1 MSILNFAKS
10 VSALGNS
17 QRISPNDSQN
27 SAWTSPV
34 LLWGSLVLLCGI
46 SAGCGGDEAAGQAKK
61 EQPPAL
67 VRVAQMVKK
76 PVSRRIEVVGNV
88 TPVRTSVVASGAN
101 GVVQHF
107 EADDGREIEKGLFV
121 TEGTVLSKLRMVTSN
136 LEIEEAEALLA
147 ERDEKLKAV
156 KDTHPKE
163 LAHAQAMVERAQA
176 VKNNAERKW
185 ERAQKLHEQGVAND
199 SELEDALENWRAASQ
214 SLIAAEETLN
224 QVKEGRA
231 IEQAAASKT
240 TQEKHIEWL
249 KAEQQKRTT
258 RAPFDGFIVEEHTYI
273 GQWLSKGDPVVT
285 MARIDEVD
293 VMVHVD
299 QADLPHIRLGQP
311 ARVTVKGAEQ
321 TEWTGHIEHIVPE
334 SDWQKGSR
342 GFPVVVRIENKLVT
356 VEATDSKGSSR
367 QQKVPMLKAG
377 MLARVTME
385 GPAVETLL
393 VHKDAL
399 VRTTR
404 GTKLYVFDPAEAD
417 AKLDPKEPV
426 MGSVRR
432 FDIKADLAL
441 SDGEMI
447 GIRLAEDAPAGA
459 DETPLKPG
467 QWVVTEGGERF
478 AAPMED
484 NVNALGRIPDQNADN
499 SED

>member
-1 MSILNFAKS
+1 MSILNFAKN
-10 VSALGNS
+10 VSALANLR
-17 QRISPNDSQN
+17 RISPSDLKNVPW
-27 SAWTSPV
+27 ARRL
-34 LLWGSLVLLCGI
+34 LLWGSLGLLTAV
-46 SAGCGGDEAAGQAKK
+46 SAGCGGDEASGQAKK
-61 EQPPAL
+61 EQPPSL

-76 PVSRRIEVVGNV
+76 PVSRKIEVVGNV

-101 GVVQHF
+101 GVVQYF
-107 EADDGREIEKGLFV
+107 ETDDGQQIEKGLFV

-147 ERDEKLKAV
+147 ERDEKLQAV
-156 KDTHPKE
+156 KATHPKE
-163 LAHAQAMVERAQA
+163 LAHAQAMVERAKA

-185 ERAQKLHEQGVAND
+185 ERTQDLHKKGVAND

-224 QVKEGRA
+224 QVKKGRT
-231 IEQAAASKT
+231 IEQAAASKK
-240 TQEKHIEWL
+240 TQEKQIEWL
-249 KAEQQKRTT
+249 KAEQKKRTT
-258 RAPFDGFIVEEHTYI
+258 RAPFDGFIVQEHTYI

-285 MARIDEVD
+285 MARMDEVD

-311 ARVTVKGAEQ
+311 ARVTVKGADQ
-321 TEWTGHIEHIVPE
+321 TEWIGHIEHIVPE

-342 GFPVVVRIENKLVT
+342 GFPVVVRIPNKLVT

-404 GTKLYVFDPAEAD
+404 GTKLYVFDPAEAN
-417 AKLDPKEPV
+417 AELDPKEPV
-426 MGSVRR
+426 MGSVQR
-432 FDIKADLAL
+432 FDIKADLAM

-447 GIRLAEDAPAGA
+447 GVRLAEDSPAGA
-459 DETPLKPG
+459 GENALKPG

-478 AAPMED
+478 AAPVED
-484 NVNALGRIPDQNADN
+484 NVNALGRIPNPNA
-499 SED
+499 EDSDD